1 MVISVKR
8 LEGNEVPEQYRAQ
21 GMDPV
26 FQVQDSEGQLYIRT
40 SDVEAAALAVAF
52 SEQEKNTE

>member
-26 FQVQDSEGQLYIRT
+26 FQVQDSKGQLHICT

-52 SEQEKNTE
+52 SEQEKER

>member
-26 FQVQDSEGQLYIRT
+26 FQVQDSKGQLHICT

-52 SEQEKNTE
+52 SEQEKNAE